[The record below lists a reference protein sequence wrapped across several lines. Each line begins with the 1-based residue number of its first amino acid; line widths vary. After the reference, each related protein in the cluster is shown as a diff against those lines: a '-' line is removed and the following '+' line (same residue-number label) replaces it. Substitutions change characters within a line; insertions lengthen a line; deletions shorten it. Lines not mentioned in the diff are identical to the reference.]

1 MGVLR
6 RLWGGY
12 LRQLERR
19 PIVVKATSSAI
30 TFSLTD
36 TLVSNDARAS
46 IVFLPLSAATE
57 AAVSAPSIA
66 APAAAACSIRIML
79 ALTLSLRTDASG
91 SGQGDIHRAARR
103 SGDV

>member
-36 TLVSNDARAS
+36 ALVSNDARAS
-46 IVFLPLSAATE
+46 IVFLPLPPPRPLCLHQ
-57 AAVSAPSIA
+57 VSLLQQLLLARYVS
-66 APAAAACSIRIML
+66 CSR
-79 ALTLSLRTDASG
+79 
-91 SGQGDIHRAARR
+91 
-103 SGDV
+103 